1 MGVSAPARPRRS
13 NARRGG
19 LFAGID
25 TSTPVLLLTAAPGAR
40 RVRQH
45 AALGVERSLG
55 RLGIPVHLVD
65 SNPRGTPASSRY
77 RKRRFL
83 FDLAGAT
90 PEATVDHLLQVG
102 RQLGGRPV
110 LIPTWDD
117 LAVVVAEAEPVLSKQ
132 FRLPPQPIALARALS
147 GKWEMHRLA
156 AEHGVPSPQVAFP
169 KTFEDVEAFAAEATF
184 PVMIKANVGSRL
196 NTQAGQALFRAD
208 SRDQLLRLCREL
220 EDAAE
225 PNLLLQEYIPG
236 GDDAVWMFNG
246 YFGDDSECL
255 FGLTGRKLRQTPP
268 RAGTT
273 SLGVCLPNE
282 TVDRVTRRWMKAIG
296 YRGMLDLGFRFD
308 ARDGQYKILDVNPRI
323 GSSFRLFV
331 GRGGLDV
338 VRAAYLHL
346 TGQVVPAD
354 AMDIGR
360 RWMDEKDLG
369 SAWADVRAGTLTV
382 RQWLASLRD
391 VRETA
396 LVASDD
402 PVPGVALAFGV
413 LGRRLRRITG

>member
-1 MGVSAPARPRRS
+1 MSTPGRGRPPSAG
-13 NARRGG
+13 RGG
-19 LFAGID
+19 LFEGID
-25 TSTPVLLLTAAPGAR
+25 TSTPVVLLTAAPGAR
-40 RVRQH
+40 LVRQH
-45 AALGVERSLG
+45 AALGIERSLG

-65 SNPRGTPASSRY
+65 TNPRGTPASSRY
-77 RKRRFL
+77 RRRRFL
-83 FDLAGAT
+83 FDLAGAS
-90 PEATVDHLLQVG
+90 PEATVDHLLRVG
-102 RQLGGRPV
+102 RRLGGRPV

-117 LAVVVAEAEPVLSKQ
+117 LAVVVAEAGPVLREQ
-132 FRLPPQPIALARALS
+132 FLLPPQPIGLARALS
-147 GKWEMHRLA
+147 GKWDMHRLA

-169 KTFEDVEAFAAEATF
+169 KTSEDVEAFAAEATF

-196 NTQAGQALFRAD
+196 NAQAGQALFRAD

-282 TVDRVTRRWMKAIG
+282 TVDQVTRRWMKAMG
-296 YRGMLDLGFRFD
+296 YRGMLDLGFRYD
-308 ARDGQYKILDVNPRI
+308 SRDGQYKILDVNPRI

-346 TGQVVPAD
+346 TGQVVPPD
-354 AMDIGR
+354 AMDVGR

-369 SAWADVRAGTLTV
+369 SAWADMRAGNLTV
-382 RQWLASLRD
+382 RQWATSLRD

-396 LVASDD
+396 LAALDD
-402 PVPGVALAFGV
+402 PVPAVELARLA
-413 LGRRLRRITG
+413 LGRRLRRIAD